1 MVHQVQPVQPV
12 LSRPVAP
19 VSLPGAAGTP
29 VPHPVAPIPHLPASS
44 VPRMASSGSQDAM
57 KIPTISSPPR
67 PRLPIQQNIGMRRP
81 QVPMQ
86 YPPVSSRPMLVPQP
100 PQMVRAPQFPGPP
113 RPAGIVQPI
122 SASRGFPPSRPGG
135 PVSYPRG
142 MFHFLLSELGN
153 MKHSQQFVCVCT
165 MSKSKGNCFLGSIPT
180 AVQDMSPHSSPE
192 QMVGC
197 MTLLLSITTNE
208 IVACSNRAG
217 SINLFS
223 WSTFQMAD
231 AKVLYNVACDSVLE
245 HFKLKKPKIF
255 TKKSISL
262 EKLLNGR

>member
-12 LSRPVAP
+12 LLQPVAP
-19 VSLPGAAGTP
+19 VSLPGANVPLSTASVPCSGTQ
-29 VPHPVAPIPHLPASS
+29 VPHLVAPIPHLPASS

-122 SASRGFPPSRPGG
+122 SAGRGFPPSVPCG

-142 MFHFLLSELGN
+142 MFHFC
-153 MKHSQQFVCVCT
+153 SQNWAT
-165 MSKSKGNCFLGSIPT
+165 
-180 AVQDMSPHSSPE
+180 
-192 QMVGC
+192 
-197 MTLLLSITTNE
+197 
-208 IVACSNRAG
+208 
-217 SINLFS
+217 
-223 WSTFQMAD
+223 
-231 AKVLYNVACDSVLE
+231 
-245 HFKLKKPKIF
+245 
-255 TKKSISL
+255 
-262 EKLLNGR
+262 

>member
-29 VPHPVAPIPHLPASS
+29 VPHPAAPIPHLPASS

-100 PQMVRAPQFPGPP
+100 PQMVRVPQFPGPP

-142 MFHFLLSELGN
+142 MFHFLLS
-153 MKHSQQFVCVCT
+153 
-165 MSKSKGNCFLGSIPT
+165 
-180 AVQDMSPHSSPE
+180 
-192 QMVGC
+192 
-197 MTLLLSITTNE
+197 
-208 IVACSNRAG
+208 
-217 SINLFS
+217 
-223 WSTFQMAD
+223 
-231 AKVLYNVACDSVLE
+231 
-245 HFKLKKPKIF
+245 
-255 TKKSISL
+255 
-262 EKLLNGR
+262 

>member
-67 PRLPIQQNIGMRRP
+67 PRLPIQQNMGMRRP

-86 YPPVSSRPMLVPQP
+86 YPPVSRPMLVPQP

-122 SASRGFPPSRPGG
+122 SASRGFPASRPGG

-165 MSKSKGNCFLGSIPT
+165 MSKSKGNCFLGSIAT

>member
-153 MKHSQQFVCVCT
+153 MKQHKISNFFLQGSQQCVCVCVCLHNV
-165 MSKSKGNCFLGSIPT
+165 KVKRK
-180 AVQDMSPHSSPE
+180 
-192 QMVGC
+192 
-197 MTLLLSITTNE
+197 LLLRLDTNRCSGYE
-208 IVACSNRAG
+208 PVLLPRADGWMYDFAIVNYH
-217 SINLFS
+217 
-223 WSTFQMAD
+223 Q
-231 AKVLYNVACDSVLE
+231 
-245 HFKLKKPKIF
+245 
-255 TKKSISL
+255 
-262 EKLLNGR
+262 